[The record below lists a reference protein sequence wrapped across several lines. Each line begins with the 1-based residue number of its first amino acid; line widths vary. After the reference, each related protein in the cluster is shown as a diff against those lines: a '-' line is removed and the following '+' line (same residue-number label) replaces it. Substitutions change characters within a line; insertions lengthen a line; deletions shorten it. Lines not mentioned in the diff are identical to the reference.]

1 MNRGSVAVHVGLVAN
16 TFLALLKT
24 GIGILANSPALLA
37 DGINS
42 TSDMAYGIVVSI
54 FMKVSRKPADR
65 DHPYGHEQME
75 SIAAVVVGAFVITTA
90 IAIFFNSVNQV
101 YDLLAAPEPDYSG
114 AAISALW
121 AALFTVVFKTGL
133 TVWTMRIGKATRNM
147 AVIALGYDHRNDIFA
162 SMAAAAGIYFGRMGH
177 PWVDPL
183 AGTLVSLLI
192 LHTGIEIL
200 KSSASDL
207 MDTQPGKALSKQIR
221 TLLSQVDG
229 VRLVEELHAHSFGP
243 YYVINLTIGV
253 DGLLTVKEGDRIAT
267 EVEHL
272 LCERIEFVRR
282 VHVHY
287 HPVGE
292 SGPAES

>member
-1 MNRGSVAVHVGLVAN
+1 MKRGSIAVHVGLFAN

-24 GIGILANSPALLA
+24 GIGILAHSPALLA

-54 FMKVSRKPADR
+54 FMRVSKKPADKE
-65 DHPYGHEQME
+65 HPYGHEQME
-75 SIAAVVVGAFVITTA
+75 SIAAVVVGAFVVTTA
-90 IAIFFNSVNQV
+90 IAIFFNSVDRV
-101 YDLLAAPEPDYSG
+101 YDLLATQKSGYRG
-114 AAISALW
+114 AAITALW
-121 AALFTVVFKTGL
+121 AALFTVVFKLWL

-162 SMAAAAGIYFGRMGH
+162 SMAAAVGIYFGRMGY

-183 AGTLVSLLI
+183 AGTLVSLVI
-192 LHTGIEIL
+192 LHTGVEIL
-200 KSSASDL
+200 RSSASDL
-207 MDTQPGKALSKQIR
+207 MNTQPGRALSKQIH
-221 TLLSQVDG
+221 TILSQVKG
-229 VRLVEELHAHSFGP
+229 IRAVEELHAHSFGP

-253 DGLLTVKEGDRIAT
+253 EGSLTVKEGDRIAT
-267 EVEHL
+267 EVESL
-272 LCERIEFVRR
+272 LTKHIEFVRR

-287 HPVGE
+287 HPVNG

>member
-1 MNRGSVAVHVGLVAN
+1 MKRGSIAVHVGLFAN

-42 TSDMAYGIVVSI
+42 SSDTAYGIVVSI
-54 FMKVSRKPADR
+54 FMKVSRKPADKE
-65 DHPYGHEQME
+65 HPYGHEQME

-90 IAIFFNSVNQV
+90 IAIFFTSVDKV
-101 YDLLAAPEPDYSG
+101 YDLLTTENTGYKG
-114 AAISALW
+114 ASVTALW

-133 TVWTMRIGKATRNM
+133 TVWTMRIGKLTRNM
-147 AVIALGYDHRNDIFA
+147 AVIALGHDHRNDIFA

-183 AGTLVSLLI
+183 AGTLVSLVI
-192 LHTGIEIL
+192 LLTGVEIL
-200 KSSASDL
+200 RSSAWDL
-207 MDTQPGKALSKQIR
+207 MHTQPGKTLSKQIHS
-221 TLLSQVDG
+221 LLSQVKG
-229 VRLVEELHAHSFGP
+229 IHVVEELHAHSFGP

-253 DGLLTVKEGDRIAT
+253 DGSLTVKEGDRIAT

-287 HPVGE
+287 HPVDNCGY
-292 SGPAES
+292 